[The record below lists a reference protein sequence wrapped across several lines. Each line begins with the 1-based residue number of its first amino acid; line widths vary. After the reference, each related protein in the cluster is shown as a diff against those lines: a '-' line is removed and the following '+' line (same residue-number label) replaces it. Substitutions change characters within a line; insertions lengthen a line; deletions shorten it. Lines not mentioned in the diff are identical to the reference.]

1 MADLAELTAL
11 TRSLHAADLLELQRH
26 PTSSHSATVALELY
40 AQELGIARPVV
51 TQARRAV
58 SVREQW
64 GEGQR

>member
-11 TRSLHAADLLELQRH
+11 TRSLHAADPLELQRR
-26 PTSSHSATVALELY
+26 PTSSHPETVALELY
-40 AQELGIARPVV
+40 AQELRIARPVV
-51 TQARRAV
+51 TPARNAV